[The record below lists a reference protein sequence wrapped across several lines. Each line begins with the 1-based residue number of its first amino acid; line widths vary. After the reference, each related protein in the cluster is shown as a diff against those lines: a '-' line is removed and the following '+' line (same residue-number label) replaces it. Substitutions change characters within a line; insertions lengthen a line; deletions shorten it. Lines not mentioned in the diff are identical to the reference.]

1 MFLFINI
8 ADYQLFKMT
17 LQSIKLSQVTSA
29 EISSL
34 LHISIKTFFDTFSH
48 LNSEANMQAYLNTN
62 LTEQKLTN
70 EFNTTGSEFY
80 FVWVDENLAGYLK
93 INSGLAQTE
102 LREESGME
110 IERIYVL
117 QEYQGK
123 KIGQFLLD
131 SSINLAKE
139 KHKSYLWL
147 GVWEDNSKAIAF
159 YKKNGFVPFDS
170 HTFKLGDE
178 IQTDI
183 IMKLN
188 RL

>member
-8 ADYQLFKMT
+8 THYHLFKMT
-17 LQSIKLSQVTSA
+17 TPSIKLSQVTST
-29 EISSL
+29 EIISL

-48 LNSEANMQAYLNTN
+48 LNSEANMQAYLNSN

-70 EFNTTGSEFY
+70 ELNTPGSEFY
-80 FVWVDENLAGYLK
+80 FAWVDDKLAGYLK
-93 INSGLAQTE
+93 INTGLAQTE
-102 LREESGME
+102 LREDSGME

-123 KIGQFLLD
+123 KVGQFLLD
-131 SSINLAKE
+131 NSINLAKE

-159 YKKNGFVPFDS
+159 YKKNGFVSFDS

-183 IMKLN
+183 MMKLN